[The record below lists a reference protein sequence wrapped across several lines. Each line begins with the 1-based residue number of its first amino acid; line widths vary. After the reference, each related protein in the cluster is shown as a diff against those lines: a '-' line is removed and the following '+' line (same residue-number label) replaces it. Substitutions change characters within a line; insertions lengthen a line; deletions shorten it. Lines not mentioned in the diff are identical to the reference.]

1 MLYPKNK
8 IMILLD
14 GKHVSQSF
22 YQRIKEL
29 SMDNTPELKLV
40 VILVGDKE
48 DSKVYVNMKKR
59 KCREYGIDVDLIH
72 FESDTLKEV
81 IIDSIQ
87 QYNNDSAVTG
97 LMVQLP
103 LPEQL
108 QEDTREILDNIDP
121 SKDVDGLTSS
131 NMGKICLNRDDTY
144 YQCTPLGILEL
155 LKYYEI
161 PIEGSDVVI
170 VGKSQIVGLPLSI
183 MLSNL
188 DATVSLCH
196 IKTKD
201 LKSYT
206 QKADILVV
214 CCGVPKLITEDHI
227 KEGVTIIDVGINVIG
242 QSKSGKRI
250 ICGDV
255 DFEGVKDKVKAI
267 TPVPGGVGPMTIC
280 MLIKQISGF

>member
-1 MLYPKNK
+1 ML
-8 IMILLD
+8 LLD
-14 GKHVSQSF
+14 GKEVSKSI
-22 YQRIKEL
+22 YQYIKD
-29 SMDNTPELKLV
+29 SKITRRLKLV

-48 DSKVYVNMKKR
+48 DSKVYVNMKQR
-59 KCREYGIDVDLIH
+59 KCQEYDIDVDVINY
-72 FESDTLKEV
+72 EKDTSKET
-81 IIDSIQ
+81 IINAIK
-87 QYNNDSAVTG
+87 QYNNDSSING

-103 LPEQL
+103 LPPYL
-108 QEDTREILDNIDP
+108 QEYTREILDSIEP
-121 SKDVDGLTSS
+121 KKDVDGLTSN
-131 NMGKICLNRDDTY
+131 NMGKICLNHENTF
-144 YQCTPLGILEL
+144 YQCTPLGIIEL
-155 LKYYEI
+155 LNYYNI

-206 QKADILVV
+206 QKADILIV
-214 CCGVPKLITEDHI
+214 CCGVPKLITTEHI

-242 QSKSGKRI
+242 QTSTGKRK

-255 DFEGVKDKVKAI
+255 DFEGVKDKVGAI

-280 MLIKQISGF
+280 MLIKQILNC

>member
-1 MLYPKNK
+1 MF
-8 IMILLD
+8 LLD
-14 GKHVSQSF
+14 GKHVSQHC
-22 YQRIKEL
+22 YQNIAKMI
-29 SMDNTPELKLV
+29 SDNTRQCKLV
-40 VILVGDKE
+40 VILVGNKE

-59 KCREYGIDVDLIH
+59 KCCEYGIDVDVIH
-72 FESDTLKEV
+72 YEKDTSKDT
-81 IIDSIQ
+81 IINSIN
-87 QYNNDSAVTG
+87 QYNNDSSVTG

-103 LPEQL
+103 LPPHL
-108 QEDTREILDNIDP
+108 QEDTRDILDTIVP
-121 SKDVDGLTSS
+121 TKDVDGLTSY
-131 NMGKICLNRDDTY
+131 NMGKICLNHEDTF

-155 LKYYEI
+155 LKYYQI

-214 CCGVPKLITEDHI
+214 CCGVPKLITADHI

-242 QSKSGKRI
+242 QTSTGKRK

-255 DFEGVKDKVKAI
+255 DFEDVKDKVNAI

-280 MLIKQISGF
+280 MLIKQICGI

>member
-1 MLYPKNK
+1 
-8 IMILLD
+8 MILID
-14 GKHVSQSF
+14 GKKVSNSI
-22 YQRIKEL
+22 YKYIESKNLENRK
-29 SMDNTPELKLV
+29 KLV

-48 DSKVYVNMKKR
+48 DSKVYVNMKQK
-59 KCREYGIDVDLIH
+59 KCIQYNIDVDLKH
-72 FESDTLKEV
+72 FDKDTDKN
-81 IIDSIQ
+81 IILDYIEKCNQDNS
-87 QYNNDSAVTG
+87 VTS

-103 LPEQL
+103 LPAQL
-108 QEDTREILDNIDP
+108 QQYTRDILDTIDP
-121 SKDVDGLTSS
+121 NKDVDGLTSH
-131 NMGKICLNRDDTY
+131 NMGKLCLNHGKTF
-144 YQCTPLGILEL
+144 YQCTPLGIIEL
-155 LKYYEI
+155 LNYYNI

-201 LKSYT
+201 LRSYT
-206 QKADILVV
+206 RKADILIV
-214 CCGVPKLITEDHI
+214 CCGVPKLINSDYI

-242 QSKSGKRI
+242 HTSTGKRK

-255 DFEGVKDKVKAI
+255 DFENVKEKVHAI

-280 MLIKQISGF
+280 MLVKQIIDC

>member
-1 MLYPKNK
+1 ML
-8 IMILLD
+8 LLD
-14 GKHVSQSF
+14 GKRVSESV
-22 YQRIKEL
+22 YQYIK
-29 SMDNTPELKLV
+29 DNKISRQLKLI

-59 KCREYGIDVDLIH
+59 KCQEYDIDVDVIT
-72 FESDTLKEV
+72 FEKDTNKET
-81 IIDSIQ
+81 IINSIIK
-87 QYNNDSAVTG
+87 YNNDSSING

-103 LPEQL
+103 LPPNL
-108 QEDTREILDNIDP
+108 QEYTREILDNIDP
-121 SKDVDGLTSS
+121 KKDVDGLTSN
-131 NMGKICLNRDDTY
+131 NMGRICLNHQKTF
-144 YQCTPLGILEL
+144 YQCTPLGIIEL
-155 LKYYEI
+155 LNYYNI
-161 PIEGSDVVI
+161 AIEGSDIVI

-188 DATVSLCH
+188 DATISLCH

-201 LKSYT
+201 LKTYT
-206 QKADILVV
+206 RKADILIV

-242 QSKSGKRI
+242 QTSSGKRK

-255 DFEGVKDKVKAI
+255 DFEGVKDKVGAI

-280 MLIKQISGF
+280 MLIKQICQC